1 MFFLKRVEAVIRD
14 SYYPLYE
21 ADKRST
27 EWAQSRY
34 PKRFYND
41 CTEEGM
47 ADAYI
52 SLPPQWLIYRLF
64 KPMQVRVVDRLWGI
78 HRGLHQK

>member
-1 MFFLKRVEAVIRD
+1 MLFLKRIEAVIRD
-14 SYYPLYE
+14 CYYPLYE
-21 ADKRST
+21 AERST

-41 CTEEGM
+41 CTKEGM

-52 SLPPQWLIYRLF
+52 SLPQQWLISRLF
-64 KPMQVRVVDRLWGI
+64 GPMKVHVDKLWGI
-78 HRGLHQK
+78 AGLLKK